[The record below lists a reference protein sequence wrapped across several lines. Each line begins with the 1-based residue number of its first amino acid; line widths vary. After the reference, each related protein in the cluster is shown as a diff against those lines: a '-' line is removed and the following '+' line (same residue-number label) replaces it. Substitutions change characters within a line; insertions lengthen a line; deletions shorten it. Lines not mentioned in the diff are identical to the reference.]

1 MKNEQRRSDA
11 EWIRSIVDAHAGDLT
26 RFAASIMGDMESA
39 RDVVQD
45 VFIRLWKEPREQI
58 EDHVRPWLFRVCR
71 NRALDLRR
79 KGGRMRALTELDTAQ
94 AAVDAPGPE
103 SMAER
108 KDSHSQIMDLLE
120 ALPENQRVVVRL
132 KFQNG
137 MSYKEIATVTDLSVT
152 NVGYLLHTAIQTLRT
167 QAQAVGE

>member
-26 RFAASIMGDMESA
+26 RFAASIVGDMESEK
-39 RDVVQD
+39 DFVQD
-45 VFIRLWKEPREQI
+45 VFIRLWREPRDRI
-58 EDHVRPWLFRVCR
+58 EDHIRPWLFRVCR

-79 KGGRMRALTELDTAQ
+79 KGGRMRALTEVDTAQ

-108 KDSHSQIMDLLE
+108 KDSHSQILSLLQ
-120 ALPENQRVVVRL
+120 ALPQNQREVVRL

-137 MSYKEIATVTDLSVT
+137 MSYKEIATVTELSVT
-152 NVGYLLHTAIQTLRT
+152 NVGYLLHTAIQTLRSR
-167 QAQAVGE
+167 ALAVGE